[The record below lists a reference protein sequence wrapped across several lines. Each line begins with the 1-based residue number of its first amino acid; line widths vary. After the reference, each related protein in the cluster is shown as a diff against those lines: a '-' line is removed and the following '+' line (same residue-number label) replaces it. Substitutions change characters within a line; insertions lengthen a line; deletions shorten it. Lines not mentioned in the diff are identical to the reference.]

1 MRAQRNNVWMSVWLC
16 AAAALAQA
24 GAQTADQAQP
34 VSIKRFEAAPAI
46 DGKLDEPVWREAA
59 ALRDFHQTQPGDNTA
74 PTYPTTILL
83 GYDKERLYLGIR
95 ATDDPKK
102 VRATVARRDDITRD
116 DYTAIYLDTFN
127 DRRKAYL
134 LMFNPLGAQQDGL
147 FSEGREPDY
156 SVDIVM
162 ESKGTLTED
171 GYSIE
176 VAIPFKSLRY
186 EAGKGRI
193 WGVHALRYIR
203 RLDEEDSWAPLKRD
217 KSGLDAGSVKEARAR
232 FLAQAGHVTGLEDV
246 SAERA
251 IDIIPVLTVAETG
264 RRARALPFGPSLPD
278 PSQPDRGRFV
288 NQPINADAGL
298 TGKVTL
304 TSGVAFDFAL
314 NPDFAEVEADQPQ
327 ITANQRF
334 PLFFEE
340 RRPFF
345 LEGADIFRTPIQAF
359 HSRTIIDPD
368 VALKM
373 SGKRGRTS
381 FGALLASDNAPGS
394 FSEDERND
402 PATFPTIARFIDRN
416 AYAGAL
422 RVKRDIGDQ
431 SSLGLI
437 ASSYNF
443 IEKHNQL
450 AGVDGRLSLNSN
462 TFLTFQ
468 LLASTSRRFFYNPE
482 SDSNEYRAG
491 NGLAY
496 SAELNR
502 TGRRLNLQFSGEGF
516 TRDFRADLG
525 YAPRTDTHRLIF
537 YARYNS
543 EPQPQR
549 KLISW
554 SALYTGLAR
563 FDGQGRSQYSYNF
576 PRIALNFKRQTFL
589 QIAVYRDYMRLFEEE
604 FGPKRTATRAG
615 AFSGPAERSTH
626 WNGYTITAGTN
637 PSRKYSANIILD
649 GSWKVFDY
657 DFGAGPK
664 FPRVS
669 PAALANPNAP
679 MDPGPGNSTDITA
692 SFAWQPAEAF
702 RASLDYTK
710 SRLVRI
716 DTRRTAYDQNLWS
729 LRANYYFTRF
739 TFARA
744 RVDYDSLAS
753 RVSGQFLLGW
763 TPHPGTSLYIGY
775 NDNLNYNGYSPFTTN
790 FEPGFRRNQRTFFV
804 KMSYLFRRGL

>member
-1 MRAQRNNVWMSVWLC
+1 MRALCGSVWISVWLC
-16 AAAALAQA
+16 ATAASSSFAQT
-24 GAQTADQAQP
+24 GAQTVNQARLVP
-34 VSIKRFEAAPAI
+34 IGRFEIAPTI
-46 DGKLDEPVWREAA
+46 DGKLDEPAWRGAA

-74 PTYPTTILL
+74 PSYPTTILL
-83 GYDKERLYLGIR
+83 GCDKERLYLGIH
-95 ATDDPKK
+95 AADDPKK
-102 VRATVARRDDITRD
+102 VRATVAKRDNITSD
-116 DYTAIYLDTFN
+116 DYIAIYLDTFN
-127 DRRKAYL
+127 DRRRAYL

-147 FSEGREPDY
+147 FSEGSEPDF
-156 SVDIVM
+156 SVDVVM
-162 ESKGTLTED
+162 ESKGLLTAD

-186 EAGKGRI
+186 EAGKGRL

-203 RLDEEDSWAPLKRD
+203 RLDEEDSWAPLRRD
-217 KSGLDAGSVKEARAR
+217 KAGLDKAGSKETRAR
-232 FLAQAGHVTGLEDV
+232 FLAQAGHIRGLEEI
-246 SAERA
+246 ATERTLE
-251 IDIIPVLTVAETG
+251 IIPVLTIAETG
-264 RRARALPFGPSLPD
+264 RRVRALPRGAAMPD
-278 PSQPDRGRFV
+278 PGRFV

-298 TGKVTL
+298 TGKLTL
-304 TSGVAFDFAL
+304 TPGITFDFAL

-327 ITANQRF
+327 VTANQRF

-345 LEGADIFRTPIQAF
+345 LEGADIFRTPILSF

-368 VALKM
+368 VALKL
-373 SGKRGRTS
+373 SGKRGRTN
-381 FGALLASDNAPGS
+381 FGALLASDNAPGN

-402 PATFPTIARFIDRN
+402 PAQLPAIARFIDHN
-416 AYAGAL
+416 AYAGVL
-422 RVKRDIGDQ
+422 RVRRDVGEQ

-437 ASSYNF
+437 ATSYNF

-450 AGVDGRLSLNSN
+450 AGVDGRLSLNRN

-468 LLASTSRRFFYNPE
+468 LLGTNSRRFFYDPE
-482 SDSNEYRAG
+482 ADRNLCRTG
-491 NGLAY
+491 NGFAY
-496 SAELNR
+496 FMELNR
-502 TGRRLNLQFSGEGF
+502 TGRRLNLQLSGEGY
-516 TRDFRADLG
+516 TRDYRADLG
-525 YAPRTDTHRLIF
+525 FTTRTDTNRWAV

-543 EPQPQR
+543 EPKPQH

-554 SALYTGLAR
+554 SALYTTLVQ
-563 FDGQGRSQYSYNF
+563 FDWRGRSQYAYHF
-576 PRIALNFKRQTFL
+576 PRVALNFKRQTFL
-589 QIAVYRDYMRLFEEE
+589 QLAVYRDYARLFEEE
-604 FGPKRTATRAG
+604 FGAKRTAARAG
-615 AFSGPAERSTH
+615 AFFGPAERSTF

-637 PSRKYSANIILD
+637 PSKKYSANVIVD

-679 MDPGPGNSTDITA
+679 LDPGPGNTTDITA

-702 RASLDYTK
+702 RASIDYTK
-710 SRLVRI
+710 SRLTRL

-729 LRANYYFTRF
+729 LRASYYFTRF

-744 RVDYDSLAS
+744 RVDYDTLAS
-753 RVSGQFLLGW
+753 RVRGQFLLGW

-775 NDNLNYNGYSPFTTN
+775 NDDLNYNGYNPFTTRL
-790 FEPGFRRNQRTFFV
+790 ESGFQRNRRTFFV
-804 KMSYLFRRGL
+804 KMSYLLRRGL